1 MIIMYPIAFPIA
13 RLLEHFL
20 GKHERGFYKRAGKVF
35 KLFFLLLAFN
45 LKLQFRIERIDKNH
59 GRVKN

>member
-20 GKHERGFYKRAGKVF
+20 GKHERGFYKRSGNLF
-35 KLFFLLLAFN
+35 RYFISFFLIILFYH
-45 LKLQFRIERIDKNH
+45 RIERIDKTN
-59 GRVKN
+59 G